1 MVTAGES
8 IDCLDSDEGEAWEGD
23 LDDIAG
29 AGKISGVCAGIWSYV
44 GLDSEVSGI
53 ESPEACA
60 AESSCLTVWAGIDG
74 TGDSWRDVSRC
85 IS

>member
-1 MVTAGES
+1 MDES
-8 IDCLDSDEGEAWEGD
+8 RDCLDSDKIKAWEGD
-23 LDDIAG
+23 LDEIAG
-29 AGKISGVCAGIWSYV
+29 AGMTLGVCAGIWSLV
-44 GLDSEVSGI
+44 GLDSGVSAL

-60 AESSCLTVWAGIDG
+60 AESSCLAICEGVDG

>member
-8 IDCLDSDEGEAWEGD
+8 IDCLDSDEREAWEGD

-29 AGKISGVCAGIWSYV
+29 AGKISGVCAGIWSYA
-44 GLDSEVSGI
+44 GLDSGVSGI